1 MNFNPEYIIIS
12 GFQRAMQ
19 QMAGDLMRGRIQGN
33 QFLER
38 TKYEFDRAQAQFD
51 FLKSLQEE
59 P

>member
-19 QMAGDLMRGRIQGN
+19 QMAGDLMRDQIQRN
-33 QFLER
+33 QFVER
-38 TKYEFDRAQAQFD
+38 AKYEFDRAQAQSD